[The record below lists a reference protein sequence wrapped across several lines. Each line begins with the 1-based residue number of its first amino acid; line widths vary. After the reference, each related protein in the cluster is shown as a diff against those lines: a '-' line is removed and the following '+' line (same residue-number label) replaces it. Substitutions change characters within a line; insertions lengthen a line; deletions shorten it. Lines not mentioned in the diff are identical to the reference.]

1 MITKKQRV
9 SPSVS
14 QQKMSGLSKL
24 FRFLINIS
32 AFPLKVDQQKNQLKF
47 AFCSAPAFIFSIY
60 LIGFSAVGQI
70 GTAFLGYD
78 KIMKWFSILASQ
90 SETTDA
96 ISGVGSMMMGW
107 ILASCIFIFVKARG
121 VLCRYIYS
129 YPSTRRQCEGLQ
141 IWCTPFPQMRY

>member
-24 FRFLINIS
+24 FRFLISIS

-70 GTAFLGYD
+70 GTAILGFD
-78 KIMKWFSILASQ
+78 KLMKWWSILASQ

-96 ISGVGSMMMGW
+96 ISGFGSMMMGW
-107 ILASCIFIFVKARG
+107 ILASCIFIFVKNTG
-121 VLCRYIYS
+121 
-129 YPSTRRQCEGLQ
+129 TRQHLHD
-141 IWCTPFPQMRY
+141 ISLLF